1 MQTNIFSLID
11 ELVKMS
17 GSNNDF
23 DTIESEIAVIDT
35 EIPQIKA
42 DLEELS
48 SSISDEKYFDASQEI
63 LDRNIEISVSK
74 KLSKL
79 EIEYDILKEK
89 LVSLEK
95 EEQKAFEGIDSLKQ
109 KIIRIKR
116 NLSLI
121 DERVN
126 NSNNDDTKKLYNFI
140 LDEEQN
146 KVIELQKELETKEI
160 NLKKLTDE
168 ISELNTLNQNTKNL
182 IEQST
187 SRLLEVRR
195 SLSDKSSYVDEN
207 LKHKDSEKI
216 KELSSALEALE
227 SKKNTLVNDTSFLA
241 NNIKEL
247 IISKDNEKALT
258 KLSEL
263 VLNIKKKPYM
273 DINDKKSLN
282 EELKKLEEEQKSLL
296 IDIENKNY
304 YGDDVHFIENR
315 IKYLEDFNKTQKD
328 VISELEHEINKIDN
342 ELVRKVSSELKL
354 AENKAEELEKDISEA
369 NNMLNNKNT
378 STTTNSLKATLSR
391 KNNELRIINNIIE
404 KYMIELNALIEEST
418 HLESIKLNN
427 IKSKIES
434 NDNEIKELEKLKL
447 MSTKNKDILE
457 QELDKQELKRLSENI
472 KMISHRLNFDK
483 SPDEIYDEIE
493 MILNSESNNT
503 KMKDN
508 EENIE
513 SSIVLEEKI
522 VNDTQSI
529 ETKINNEIPK
539 TDIPLFENVED
550 FVENKND
557 NKEIETEPEYRL
569 TELEDTNYFSLEE
582 FLKGLE
588 KEKE

>member
-1 MQTNIFSLID
+1 MQTNIFSLVN

-23 DTIESEIAVIDT
+23 DTIESEIAVIDS

-160 NLKKLTDE
+160 NLEKLTDE

-207 LKHKDSEKI
+207 LKHKDSEKL

-328 VISELEHEINKIDN
+328 AVNELEHEINKIDN

-418 HLESIKLNN
+418 YLESIKLNN